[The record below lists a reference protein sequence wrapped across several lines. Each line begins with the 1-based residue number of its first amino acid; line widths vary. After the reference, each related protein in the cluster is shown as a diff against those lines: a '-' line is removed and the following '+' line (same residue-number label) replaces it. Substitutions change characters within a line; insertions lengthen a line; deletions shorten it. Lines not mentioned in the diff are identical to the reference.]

1 MRARAPISS
10 IRCGVMRMSA
20 RRSCSS
26 AISRKRPRSP
36 IVLCDSTARRLIACL
51 PLLPSCVPA
60 HETRDF
66 FCCPPCRIRRTVVAP
81 GPARIRDVLERTG
94 ILLVLGVLVVVF
106 ALREPAFLNLDNLFS
121 ILQAVSIVALLGIG
135 VTVTLA
141 AGGFD
146 LSVGSVAATA
156 QMAASYVLVVW
167 HGSAWAAVLACVVLG
182 VAAGLFNGLL
192 ITRLRVPDQLATL
205 GTLFLLAGLQ
215 LIPTGGRSLATGSVL
230 PTARTRR
237 ACSRCVS
244 RARPVARVRRRT
256 VAGAAA
262 RGCDGAG
269 LRDDG
274 GDPLGPRDLRDRRQ
288 RDGRASGRRAA
299 ARYRVAAYVV
309 SGAIASLGGV
319 LIAARVGRGD
329 VSAGHSLLLDAVAA
343 ALIGYAV
350 WGAKRQRIRHGRR
363 GGVRRCAAQR
373 THDAER
379 TLLHAGFHQGRTAR
393 AGPCIYV
400 RHRSPYGCR
409 A

>member
-1 MRARAPISS
+1 MKP
-10 IRCGVMRMSA
+10 VT
-20 RRSCSS
+20 SS
-26 AISRKRPRSP
+26 AVRPAVPVERSSRPW
-36 IVLCDSTARRLIACL
+36 
-51 PLLPSCVPA
+51 
-60 HETRDF
+60 
-66 FCCPPCRIRRTVVAP
+66 
-81 GPARIRDVLERTG
+81 PARLRDTLERTG
-94 ILLVLGVLVVVF
+94 ILLVLAVLVVVF
-106 ALREPAFLNLDNLFS
+106 ALREPAFLNVDNLFS

-182 VAAGLFNGLL
+182 VAAGVFNGLL
-192 ITRLRVPDQLATL
+192 ITWLRVPDQLATL

-230 PTARTRR
+230 PDGTDATGVFPDAFLALGRLRVFDVVPLPVLLLAAVTVLACVTMEATRWGRVIYAIGGNETAARR
-237 ACSRCVS
+237 A
-244 RARPVARVRRRT
+244 
-256 VAGAAA
+256 GA
-262 RGCDGAG
+262 
-269 LRDDG
+269 
-274 GDPLGPRDLRDRRQ
+274 P
-288 RDGRASGRRAA
+288 A

-350 WGAKRQRIRHGRR
+350 WGAKRPNVFGTVVGAVFVGVLLNGLTMLNAPYYMQDFIKGVLLVLALAFTFGIGRR
-363 GGVRRCAAQR
+363 A
-373 THDAER
+373 D
-379 TLLHAGFHQGRTAR
+379 AR
-393 AGPCIYV
+393 A
-400 RHRSPYGCR
+400 
-409 A
+409 

>member
-1 MRARAPISS
+1 MKPVTS
-10 IRCGVMRMSA
+10 
-20 RRSCSS
+20 SS
-26 AISRKRPRSP
+26 AVRQAAPVERSSR
-36 IVLCDSTARRLIACL
+36 T
-51 PLLPSCVPA
+51 
-60 HETRDF
+60 
-66 FCCPPCRIRRTVVAP
+66 
-81 GPARIRDVLERTG
+81 GPARIRDALERTG
-94 ILLVLGVLVVVF
+94 ILLVLAVLVVVF

-167 HGSAWAAVLACVVLG
+167 HGSAWAAVIACVVLG

-230 PTARTRR
+230 PDGTDATGVFPDAFLALGRLRVFDVVPLPVLLLAAVTVLACITMEATRWGRVIYAIGGNETA
-237 ACSRCVS
+237 
-244 RARPVARVRRRT
+244 ARL
-256 VAGAAA
+256 AGA
-262 RGCDGAG
+262 
-269 LRDDG
+269 
-274 GDPLGPRDLRDRRQ
+274 P
-288 RDGRASGRRAA
+288 A

-350 WGAKRQRIRHGRR
+350 WGAKRPNVFGTVVGAVFVGVLLNGLTMLNAPYYMQDFIKGVLLVLALAFTFGIGRR
-363 GGVRRCAAQR
+363 ADVRA
-373 THDAER
+373 
-379 TLLHAGFHQGRTAR
+379 
-393 AGPCIYV
+393 
-400 RHRSPYGCR
+400 
-409 A
+409 